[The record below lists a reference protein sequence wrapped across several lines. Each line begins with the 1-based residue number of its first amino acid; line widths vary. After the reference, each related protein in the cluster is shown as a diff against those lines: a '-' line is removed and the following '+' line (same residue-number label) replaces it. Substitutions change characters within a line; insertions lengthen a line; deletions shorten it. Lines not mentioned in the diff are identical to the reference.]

1 MLDAPIVV
9 STPDMRDSTMGVIR
23 SLWQAGLLRTWVTT
37 VAITEKSRLL
47 ALLPSSVRNEL
58 LTWARSR
65 RVPSDI
71 GAAPMEALWRR
82 EAVRLAA
89 TRLGFSDLICHRIW
103 HWAEL
108 GFDRDV
114 AARWAGRAPCIYGCE
129 HSSLETFRRQRAAGG
144 VSLQWQV
151 IAHQRTVETILRDER
166 ARFPDARTSYSDLS
180 SEGTPEV
187 PQRKEEEWKAA
198 DLIVCNSDFTRRSF
212 LDAGF
217 SPDRVAAVPTGC
229 PPVRTTLRLRI
240 DRAKPNVFL
249 YAGTLSLRKGV
260 HYLLEA
266 WRKVAPPASAQLWL
280 VGKRELPAS
289 FFRGLPS
296 NVHVCAP
303 VSRPALEELY
313 SSAGVLLFPTLCEGR
328 ARVVLEAAS
337 AGLAILT
344 TPSSG
349 CEDIVEAGV
358 NGWTVKP
365 GDSVVV
371 ADRIAWFLDNPDR
384 LPAMWSASLTK
395 ARSWGEA
402 EFATMHAGIV
412 TQFLAA
418 RGIRGKS
425 CAAS

>member
-1 MLDAPIVV
+1 V
-9 STPDMRDSTMGVIR
+9 
-23 SLWQAGLLRTWVTT
+23 
-37 VAITEKSRLL
+37 
-47 ALLPSSVRNEL
+47 
-58 LTWARSR
+58 
-65 RVPSDI
+65 
-71 GAAPMEALWRR
+71 EALWRR

-129 HSSLETFRRQRAAGG
+129 HASLETFRRQRAAGG

-151 IAHQRTVETILRDER
+151 IAHQRTVETILRNER
-166 ARFPDARTSYSDLS
+166 ARFPDARTAYLDLS
-180 SEGTPEV
+180 IEGTPEV
-187 PQRKEEEWKAA
+187 TQRKGEEWEAA

-212 LDAGF
+212 LDVGF
-217 SPDRVAAVPTGC
+217 LPERVIAIPTGC
-229 PPVRTTLRLRI
+229 PPVRTTFRLRA
-240 DRAKPNVFL
+240 DKAKPNVFL

-260 HYLLEA
+260 HYLIEA
-266 WRKVAPPASAQLWL
+266 WKRVAPPASAQLWL

-296 NVHVCAP
+296 NVRVSAP
-303 VSRPALEELY
+303 VSRPSLQELY
-313 SSAGVLLFPTLCEGR
+313 SSAGVLVFPTLCEGR

-349 CEDIVEAGV
+349 CEDMVEAGV

-365 GDSVVV
+365 ADSAAL
-371 ADRIAWFLDNPDR
+371 ADRIAWFLGNPGR
-384 LPAMWSASLTK
+384 LPGMWSASLAK
-395 ARSWGEA
+395 ARSWGEG
-402 EFATMHAGIV
+402 EFATMHARV
-412 TQFLAA
+412 VADFLAT
-418 RGIRGKS
+418 RGIRGNS